1 MLIPAPQAPPEATGP
16 AGDLFAPAIHLM
28 KRSFQIKLAP
38 SIFISGEQCRP
49 HHHMVLRPVHMAKGQ
64 IHHPPDNGHRGGRG
78 PGKTHSEDAVHALG
92 VAVTAHIVSLY
103 AAGLAGLLSG
113 ERLRLCNKRAARYV
127 ITIRRI
133 QYRLKQRN
141 LIMLKNL
148 SGKVRALLIAGIAAV
163 VVLAAVLTGSLALRV
178 DAAQAQEKALAAAGG
193 GEVVGQEIDQEGPW
207 NEYSF
212 DIVNGDVWYEVEV
225 NAFGRVNGLES
236 GQAGYGDYSHWE

>member
-1 MLIPAPQAPPEATGP
+1 
-16 AGDLFAPAIHLM
+16 
-28 KRSFQIKLAP
+28 
-38 SIFISGEQCRP
+38 
-49 HHHMVLRPVHMAKGQ
+49 
-64 IHHPPDNGHRGGRG
+64 
-78 PGKTHSEDAVHALG
+78 
-92 VAVTAHIVSLY
+92 
-103 AAGLAGLLSG
+103 
-113 ERLRLCNKRAARYV
+113 
-127 ITIRRI
+127 
-133 QYRLKQRN
+133 
-141 LIMLKNL
+141 MLKNL

-236 GQAGYGDYSHWE
+236 GQAGYGDYSHWEGSSLRRKRRCRKPAFFLDHRDRAIRSSPNPSPSTPAHRLGQVLTAWSSRGWA

>member
-1 MLIPAPQAPPEATGP
+1 
-16 AGDLFAPAIHLM
+16 
-28 KRSFQIKLAP
+28 
-38 SIFISGEQCRP
+38 
-49 HHHMVLRPVHMAKGQ
+49 
-64 IHHPPDNGHRGGRG
+64 
-78 PGKTHSEDAVHALG
+78 
-92 VAVTAHIVSLY
+92 
-103 AAGLAGLLSG
+103 
-113 ERLRLCNKRAARYV
+113 
-127 ITIRRI
+127 
-133 QYRLKQRN
+133 
-141 LIMLKNL
+141 MLKNL
-148 SGKVRALLIAGIAAV
+148 SGKVRALLIVGIAAV